1 MRASFGLIASFV
13 IFFAFFIVYA
23 LVSPA
28 WDSWYMMAIEQNSE
42 KLAHPLNFLNIC
54 WQLLPLAVL
63 LITILWY
70 VVAGLGEAANPGKLL
85 LAIIVLTLALIAMM
99 LLYVSFDPIISSWST
114 LAGTYAGMF
123 AGIIGIIQI
132 VWYNYCIP
140 LFFAVLVW
148 VGAIAISTEAETV
161 IA

>member
-1 MRASFGLIASFV
+1 MRASFGLMASLI

-28 WDSWYMMAIEQNSE
+28 WDTWYAMAFEANSE
-42 KLAHPLNFLNIC
+42 NLAHPLNFLNIC

-63 LITILWY
+63 LLTILWY

-85 LAIIVLTLALIAMM
+85 LAIIILILALMAMM

-114 LAGTYAGMF
+114 LAGTYAGIF
-123 AGIIGIIQI
+123 AGIINIIQI

-140 LFFAVLVW
+140 LFFAVLIW